1 MNATSWKKASD
12 MAAQQAAATM
22 DSQQLET
29 LPLSQLSVD
38 DSGPPQ
44 LNYGTDNPLAAST
57 P

>member
-1 MNATSWKKASD
+1 MNAASWKKAAD

-22 DSQQLET
+22 DSQQLQA
-29 LPLSQLSVD
+29 LPLSQLPVD

-44 LNYGTDNPLAAST
+44 VNYGTDNPLAAST